1 MVSLADSIL
10 DAHLT
15 FQAGR
20 TPELDSL
27 ASKFFVA
34 TGAARDAVY
43 KEAVSLAAQVGPAAN
58 HYLRVM
64 EKVVKGSEDY
74 ITKESTRYVNV
85 PCFVTDE
92 MILPY

>member
-1 MVSLADSIL
+1 MVFSDHASITVV
-10 DAHLT
+10 HLT

-20 TPELDSL
+20 SPEFDSL

-64 EKVVKGSEDY
+64 EKVVNGGEDY
-74 ITKESTRYVNV
+74 ISKESKRYVYL
-85 PCFVTDE
+85 PCFATAT
-92 MILPY
+92 I

>member
-1 MVSLADSIL
+1 MVSDSVP
-10 DAHLT
+10 DVHPT

-20 TPELDSL
+20 TPEFDSL
-27 ASKFFVA
+27 ASKFFAA

-43 KEAVSLAAQVGPAAN
+43 NEAVSLSAQVGPAAN

-74 ITKESTRYVNV
+74 IAKESTRYVNV
-85 PCFVTDE
+85 
-92 MILPY
+92 L

>member
-1 MVSLADSIL
+1 MISSNHTLIPNV
-10 DAHLT
+10 HLT

-20 TPELDSL
+20 STEFDSL

-43 KEAVSLAAQVGPAAN
+43 KEAVSLAAELGPAAN

-64 EKVVKGSEDY
+64 EKVVNGSEDY
-74 ITKESTRYVNV
+74 VAKESKRYVYF
-85 PCFVTDE
+85 PCFVTAT
-92 MILPY
+92 I